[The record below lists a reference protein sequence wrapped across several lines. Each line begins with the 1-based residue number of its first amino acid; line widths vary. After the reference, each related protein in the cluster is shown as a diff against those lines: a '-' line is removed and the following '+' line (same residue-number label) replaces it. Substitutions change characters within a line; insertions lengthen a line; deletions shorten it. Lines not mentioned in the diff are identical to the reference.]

1 MIFDKW
7 NGSIKNWDT
16 LLNELND
23 ETLLKEIVPGKN
35 RGIYLLGHLIAVHDE
50 VMILLD
56 LGQKLY
62 PELYETFLKC
72 ADKEIIQIPSAS
84 QLREYWSKQCD
95 TLNQKFSKLKTEE
108 WFEKHSAIST
118 DDFAKEPHRNK
129 LNVILTRATHVVYHT
144 GQLMLLK

>member
-1 MIFDKW
+1 MPKSDIIVKMIFDKW

-84 QLREYWSKQCD
+84 QLREYWSK
-95 TLNQKFSKLKTEE
+95 
-108 WFEKHSAIST
+108 
-118 DDFAKEPHRNK
+118 
-129 LNVILTRATHVVYHT
+129 
-144 GQLMLLK
+144 